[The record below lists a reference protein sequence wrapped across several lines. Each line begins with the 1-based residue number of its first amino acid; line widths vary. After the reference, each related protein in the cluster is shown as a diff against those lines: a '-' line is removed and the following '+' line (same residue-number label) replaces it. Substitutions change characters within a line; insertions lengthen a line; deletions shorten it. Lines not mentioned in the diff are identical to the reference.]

1 MQLDRDGFLLDL
13 SCWNHDV
20 AETLAAAEQIEL
32 LAEHWEII
40 DVLREFYMRTDV
52 SPAMRALVKLV
63 RETLGMEKGTS
74 IYLMTLFGGS
84 PAKTAAKIAGLPRP
98 PNCL

>member
-13 SCWNHDV
+13 CAWNHDV

-63 RETLGMEKGTS
+63 RETLGVEKGTS